1 MKFLIVVECTMRDE
15 IELEHKPTGPELLMM
30 MDDVNKQFKEKGLKV
45 QVNRLSATYISDP
58 IEEEIDHDI

>member
-30 MDDVNKQFKEKGLKV
+30 MEDVNNRFKETGLKV
-45 QVNRLSATYISDP
+45 QVDRLRATHISDP
-58 IEEEIDHDI
+58 IEEEIDHD